1 MGVDVRR
8 AEAIWGDIEM
18 VARLFDAYRQFYG
31 LAPDFN
37 LARHFIGERLV
48 KNESVIFLAVDSA
61 AQLAVPQ
68 VDSLTRDSTVDR
80 STMRQAGGALGFVQ
94 LFPSF
99 SSLKAQRLWV
109 LNDLFVAPEG
119 RGKGVGRALMDRA
132 RRHAEETGACRLTL
146 ETMHDNHVA
155 KSLYLSL
162 GYERDEGVEHYRLEL

>member
-1 MGVDVRR
+1 
-8 AEAIWGDIEM
+8 
-18 VARLFDAYRQFYG
+18 
-31 LAPDFN
+31 
-37 LARHFIGERLV
+37 
-48 KNESVIFLAVDSA
+48 
-61 AQLAVPQ
+61 
-68 VDSLTRDSTVDR
+68 
-80 STMRQAGGALGFVQ
+80 MRQAGGALGFVQ

-155 KSLYLSL
+155 KALYQSL
-162 GYERDEGVEHYRLEL
+162 GYVREEGVQHYTLELP